1 MHCGAFRDRHA
12 AYIDD
17 ALDDATLDAVRGHLA
32 DCRAC
37 AEHDTAVRRALMLFR
52 NLPTIQPS
60 PDFSARLQA
69 RLRASGYDSA
79 VRVDGRRDRLGDSAG
94 PTSVGFSGF
103 ASAAAGVVAAGY
115 LAVAVFGTPASVRAE
130 LALSPVVARATPP
143 LSLAPFTVQPTVLV
157 SFEGVLPSWPSEV
170 FTSRTPIRLSA
181 VSLTADS
188 PDR

>member
-37 AEHDTAVRRALMLFR
+37 AEHDTAVRRALVLFR

-69 RLRASGYDSA
+69 RLRESGYDSG
-79 VRVDGRRDRLGDSAG
+79 VHAG
-94 PTSVGFSGF
+94 ADAARPASVGLLGF

-143 LSLAPFTVQPTVLV
+143 LSLSPFTVQPMVMA
-157 SFEGVLPSWPSEV
+157 SFEGLLPAWPSDV
-170 FTSRTPIRLSA
+170 FASRTPIRLSA
-181 VSLTADS
+181 VSLTDAS